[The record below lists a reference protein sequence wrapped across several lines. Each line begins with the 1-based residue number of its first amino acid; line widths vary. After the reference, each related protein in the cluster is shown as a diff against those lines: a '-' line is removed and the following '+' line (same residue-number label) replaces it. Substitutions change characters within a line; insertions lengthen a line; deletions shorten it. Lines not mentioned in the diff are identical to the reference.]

1 MSEIECPVCG
11 AEMVIKTARKGFN
24 AGGQFYGCSQW
35 PHTGCNGKRNLDP
48 ADQVDAPE
56 GGVAKNQG
64 RVAFERRIEWLDGSM
79 NADGWVCRY
88 THGGASFRSIDFPQA
103 ALNRV
108 STCWIATED
117 LESYEPSDPETS
129 RVVDLLMKILQR
141 GSAPPLDP
149 ETEKALLTKFGLGER
164 IRDLGEEDLAIRLQP
179 KFEIDEALGEASW
192 GEQVHEFTS
201 WPFDSKEERQ
211 FYDDV
216 LPAILGSDWMPWVIP
231 QASLDRL
238 LRAKG
243 VETAGDRRVDFLVSA
258 PWIAPFVIELDG
270 AQHQDAGHVDD
281 ERDQSLAD
289 VGIPV
294 FRVATRE
301 LTTQGEGLE
310 AIRQHC
316 DVDIPHAESIQIDLL
331 QTAAEIPRLAIGL
344 LEAIRR
350 GFLAG
355 DRWVVEVRCRTA
367 LPTELVAPYLNILAA
382 AAALWGDRSL
392 APARIE
398 FVGQV
403 SVAYDL
409 NDGVYGV
416 SSEAVTNAV
425 DVVLHLEGEKTPAS
439 ALPKRDGYIP
449 QIVIRST
456 LLPIKVRDPQGRA
469 GNRISVQTDREATT
483 SALKTLLR
491 HIFAKA
497 DFREGQSEGILE
509 ILGGGDCVVLLPTGA
524 GKSII
529 YQLAG
534 LCMPGRTLVIDPL
547 IALIEDQVQG
557 LQRQGIDRI
566 AWVTGDAVER
576 FGAAAVLDSVEN
588 ADALFMLVSPERLQD
603 DKFRS
608 ALQRLSALALI
619 NLAVID
625 EAHCVSE
632 WGHDFRTAY
641 LNLGSTIARTCVKD
655 AHSGRPPLLALT
667 GTASRAVLRD
677 VLFQLSITEK
687 FGTVVRPRSFDRK
700 ELKFRIDS
708 STPKSAEAT
717 LEGALAA
724 LPADFGAT
732 PANFYKPRGEK
743 TNSGL
748 IFCRVVNGKKGV
760 IDVAALA
767 SRVTG
772 ARVGVYSGSAPKK
785 VDPNTWADLK
795 AEHSRDFKAN
805 KTPILVSTSAF
816 GMGIDKPNIRWVI
829 HYGMPGSI
837 EAYYQEVG
845 RAGRDGKTAQCV
857 LVYSEFDEARDRAL
871 LSDDLT
877 LEQARSRCD
886 EIGSWAQRDDIT
898 SALYFHFNSFP
909 GVDPEAETL
918 SNVIRL
924 LDPTKAKMEV
934 DLPFNNAGRDEAG
947 TRERAI
953 HRLILLGVIEDYTK
967 SWGGKKFSITTQ
979 ACTPL
984 NVRDSLLQFVERSQP
999 GRLDAIRAQLDT
1011 HEFEKLAPAI
1021 DICGRILIEFVYD
1034 TIEKSRRRSLREM
1047 WLVVKEYTGD
1057 ESIRR
1062 RVLDYLQEGD
1072 IVPVLETLAEQAH
1085 FDWNAWAAAILEMQS
1100 VADAGE
1106 WRGASARL
1114 LASYPDHPGLLI
1126 ARAWSELVDPEGDL
1140 QESVSNIL
1148 SACVSASLYG
1158 IAGDALVEIHD
1169 WLLKTSAVRSP
1180 HAFTGVLAALNS
1192 ILTHKEIDE
1201 YIALAGAEAAERA
1214 DVAAILLNSK
1224 IKFELQNLEDIESLL
1239 FERYI

>member
-1 MSEIECPVCG
+1 MSEVECPECG
-11 AEMVIKTARKGFN
+11 GEMILRTARQGRN
-24 AGGQFYGCSQW
+24 AGGQFYGCAAYPRCKGTRSLV
-35 PHTGCNGKRNLDP
+35 PV
-48 ADQVDAPE
+48 DQGDAPE
-56 GGVAKNQG
+56 GGVANSQA
-64 RVAFERRIEWLDGSM
+64 RVAFERRVEWLDGSM
-79 NADGWVCRY
+79 DADGWLCRY
-88 THGGASFRSIDFPQA
+88 THGGVSFRSIDFPQA
-103 ALNRV
+103 ALRRV

-117 LESYEPSDPETS
+117 SESFEPTDPETS
-129 RVVDLLMKILQR
+129 RVVDLLMKIIQR

-149 ETEKALLTKFGLGER
+149 ESEKMLLTKFGIGER
-164 IRDLGEEDLAIRLQP
+164 IRDLGEEDLAFRLDP
-179 KFEIDEALGEASW
+179 KFEIDEELGESSW

-211 FYDDV
+211 FYSEI
-216 LPAILGSDWMPWVIP
+216 LPAILGPDWMPWVIP
-231 QASLDRL
+231 QASLDRI
-238 LRAKG
+238 LRARG

-258 PWIAPFVIELDG
+258 PWIEPFVIELDG
-270 AQHQDAGHVDD
+270 SQHQDAEQVDD
-281 ERDQSLAD
+281 ERDQSLLD
-289 VGIPV
+289 VGIHV
-294 FRVATRE
+294 FRVPTGE
-301 LTTQGEGLE
+301 LSTAGAGLA
-310 AIRQHC
+310 AIREHC
-316 DVDIPHAESIQIDLL
+316 DVEIPSASSVQIDLL
-331 QTAAEIPRLAIGL
+331 QTAAEIPRLVIGL
-344 LEAIRR
+344 LEAMRR
-350 GFLAG
+350 GFIAG
-355 DRWVVEVRCRTA
+355 DRWVVEVQCRTSV
-367 LPTELVAPYLNILAA
+367 PVELAAPYLNILAA
-382 AAALWGDRSL
+382 AAALWGTTNL
-392 APARIE
+392 APRRIE
-398 FVGQV
+398 FVGV
-403 SVAYDL
+403 ASVAFDL
-409 NDGVYGV
+409 IDGNYEL
-416 SSEAVTNAV
+416 SSDNAKHKQ
-425 DVVLHLEGEKTPAS
+425 DFVLRLEGEKTAAT
-439 ALPKRDGYIP
+439 ALPKRDGQIP
-449 QIVIRST
+449 QIVIRSA
-456 LLPIKVRDPQGRA
+456 LLPVKVRDPQGRT
-469 GNRISVQTDREATT
+469 GDRISVQTDRKSTT
-483 SALKTLLR
+483 KALKILLR

-497 DFREGQSEGILE
+497 DFKEGQSEGILE

-547 IALIEDQVQG
+547 VALIEDQVQG

-566 AWVTGDAVER
+566 AWITGDAVKR
-576 FGAAAVLDSVEN
+576 FGADAVLDSVEN
-588 ADALFMLVSPERLQD
+588 ADALFMLVSPERLQSE
-603 DKFRS
+603 KFRS

-632 WGHDFRTAY
+632 WGHDFRTSY
-641 LNLGSTIARTCVKD
+641 LNLGATIARTCVKD
-655 AHSGRPPLLALT
+655 GHSGRPPLLALT

-677 VLFQLSITEK
+677 VLFQLAIAEK
-687 FGTVVRPRSFDRK
+687 DGTVVRPRSFDRK

-767 SRVTG
+767 SRGTG
-772 ARVGVYSGSAPKK
+772 ARVGVYSGSSPKK
-785 VDPNTWADLK
+785 VNPNTWADLK
-795 AEHSRDFKAN
+795 AGHSTDFKAN
-805 KTPILVSTSAF
+805 KTPILVSTNAF
-816 GMGIDKPNIRWVI
+816 GMGIDKPNIRWVL
-829 HYGMPGSI
+829 HYGLPGSI

-845 RAGRDGKTAQCV
+845 RAGRDRQTAQCI

-877 LEQARSRCD
+877 LEQARSRCED
-886 EIGSWAQRDDIT
+886 ISSWAQRDDVT
-898 SALYFHFNSFP
+898 SALFFHFSSFP

-924 LDPTKAKMEV
+924 LDPTMAKMEV
-934 DLPFNNAGRDEAG
+934 DLPFNNAGRDESDA
-947 TRERAI
+947 RERAI
-953 HRLILLGVIEDYTK
+953 HRLILLGVIEDYTV

-979 ACTPL
+979 ACTPM
-984 NVRDSLLQFVERSQP
+984 NVRDSLLRFVERSQP
-999 GRLDAIRAQLDT
+999 GRLDAIRAQLDA

-1062 RVLDYLQEGD
+1062 RVLDYLSEGD

-1085 FDWNAWAAAILEMQS
+1085 FDWNAWASAILEMQS

-1140 QESVSNIL
+1140 EEGVSNI
-1148 SACVSASLYG
+1148 VSAFGAGSRYG
-1158 IAGDALVEIHD
+1158 ISSEVLLDIPV
-1169 WLLKTSAVRSP
+1169 WLLKTAAARSP
-1180 HAFTGVLAALNS
+1180 HAFAGALAAS
-1192 ILTHKEIDE
+1192 SSALTDTEIDK
-1201 YIALAGAEAAERA
+1201 YIDLAGEGAANRA
-1214 DVAAILLNSK
+1214 DVAAIMLNSK
-1224 IKFELQNLEDIESLL
+1224 IKFELQNLKDIESLL
-1239 FERYI
+1239 FERYM